1 MPRIETNW
9 PGKHCLANSVV
20 TPFTVAPVTVDTTTQ
35 KPYVPQTK
43 VKRPPNPSVIE
54 LQTNLNTK
62 FFSFL
67 NQSISYR
74 YVERTKGVSYNLVDA
89 KVSAEISK
97 LTLSLNANNIFNTN
111 YIEVGLIPMP
121 KGNLMLGLAYK
132 VY

>member
-1 MPRIETNW
+1 MVFYSLNSL
-9 PGKHCLANSVV
+9 KHQ
-20 TPFTVAPVTVDTTTQ
+20 FT
-35 KPYVPQTK
+35 
-43 VKRPPNPSVIE
+43 
-54 LQTNLNTK
+54 TNLNTK